1 MKKIDRTVLKETGI
15 IALGTI
21 ILSIIMNAVLFAVSR
36 FTDALTYDYTI
47 VTGSLLGAFAAVFNF
62 FLMGLAVQKT
72 VESGNTESAKKRFQL
87 SYMLRTALLVGILA
101 LGVILKYFHW
111 LPVLLSVFFPRIVI
125 LFRSFKLKSDSD
137 ADGGSAGKE
146 V

>member
-125 LFRSFKLKSDSD
+125 IFRNIRLKSDSQS
-137 ADGGSAGKE
+137 DGGSAGKE
-146 V
+146 E